1 VNLFQTNPDTPPLD
15 QTLTTLSGL
24 QLSDWVWA
32 GSIIGGAL
40 VIAFAARRLVTHVL
54 ERGSSVFIAR
64 LVGRFV
70 AAIIFMIGFVYALNQ
85 LGVSVGPLLGLL
97 GLAGLAIA
105 LAFQAILEN
114 VIAGVLISIRRPF
127 DAGDQIST
135 NGYEGTVEDINL
147 RVVSLVTFDGV
158 RVFVPNSSVW
168 STPIVNFTD
177 RNLRR
182 TTLDIGVSYNSDLDA
197 ARVAILEVL
206 RGVDG
211 VVDEPPPEALVLQ
224 FGDSSIDFAVRFW
237 HESGIATEWAVRDEV
252 ARAIK
257 RRLNA
262 DGIEIP
268 FPQRVLHLASLPKAL
283 RSDKV
288 NDD

>member
-1 VNLFQTNPDTPPLD
+1 VSLYQTTPDTAPLD
-15 QTLTTLSGL
+15 QALTTLSGL

-32 GSIIGGAL
+32 GSIIGASL
-40 VIAFAARRLVTHVL
+40 VIAFAARRGVTHLL
-54 ERGSSVFIAR
+54 ERGSSTFIAR

-70 AAIIFMIGFVYALNQ
+70 AAIIFLIGFVYALNQ

-105 LAFQAILEN
+105 LAFQDIVEN

-127 DAGDQIST
+127 DAGDQIAT
-135 NGYEGTVEDINL
+135 NGFEGTVEDINL

-168 STPIVNFTD
+168 STPIVNYTD

-182 TTLDIGVSYNSDLDA
+182 TTFDLGVHYKTDLDA
-197 ARVAILEVL
+197 ARLVILEVL
-206 RGVDG
+206 SGIDG
-211 VVDEPPPEALVLQ
+211 VADDPPPEALVHQ
-224 FGDSSIDFAVRFW
+224 FGDSSIDFAVRYW
-237 HESGIATEWAVRDEV
+237 HEPGIATEWALRDEV

-257 RRLNA
+257 KRFNA

-268 FPQRVLHLASLPKAL
+268 FPQRVLHLASVPPSL
-283 RSDKV
+283 RGD
-288 NDD
+288 

>member
-1 VNLFQTNPDTPPLD
+1 MNLYQTTPDSAPLD
-15 QTLTTLSGL
+15 EALTTLSGL

-32 GSIIGGAL
+32 GSIIGAAL
-40 VIAFAARRLVTHVL
+40 VIAFAARRAVTRLL
-54 ERGSSVFIAR
+54 ERRSSTFIAR

-70 AAIIFMIGFVYALNQ
+70 AAIIFVIGFVYALNQ

-105 LAFQAILEN
+105 LAFQDILEN
-114 VIAGVLISIRRPF
+114 VIAGVFISIRRPF
-127 DAGDQIST
+127 DAGDQIAT
-135 NGYEGTVEDINL
+135 NGFEGTVEDVNL

-182 TTLDIGVSYNSDLDA
+182 TTFDLGVHYNSDLDA
-197 ARVAILEVL
+197 AQAAILDVL
-206 RGVDG
+206 GGIEGVAND
-211 VVDEPPPEALVLQ
+211 PPPEALVHQ

-237 HESGIATEWAVRDEV
+237 HEPGIATEWALRDAV

-257 RRLNA
+257 KRLNA
-262 DGIEIP
+262 EGIEIP
-268 FPQRVLHLASLPKAL
+268 FPQRVLHLASVPQSL
-283 RSDKV
+283 RGD
-288 NDD
+288 